1 MNRMKYILFTLLFLL
16 SIKLSA
22 QTNTMMI
29 RLSEIEIDS
38 CYLQEYKSI
47 LQSESKA
54 SVQIEPGVIAIF
66 PMYEK
71 ENPTLIRI
79 LEIYANKDA
88 YANHIKSPHFL
99 KYKSSTLKMVKS
111 LRLIDMSS
119 IDPETMAEIFSKM
132 KQQNH

>member
-1 MNRMKYILFTLLFLL
+1 MKHILFTLLFLL

-38 CYLQEYKSI
+38 CYLQEYNSI

-71 ENPTLIRI
+71 ENPTHIRI

-111 LRLIDMSS
+111 LILIDMSS
-119 IDPETMAEIFSKM
+119 IDPGTMTEIFSKM

>member
-1 MNRMKYILFTLLFLL
+1 MKYILFTLLFLL

>member
-1 MNRMKYILFTLLFLL
+1 MKYILFTLLFLL

-119 IDPETMAEIFSKM
+119 IDPETMTEIFSKM